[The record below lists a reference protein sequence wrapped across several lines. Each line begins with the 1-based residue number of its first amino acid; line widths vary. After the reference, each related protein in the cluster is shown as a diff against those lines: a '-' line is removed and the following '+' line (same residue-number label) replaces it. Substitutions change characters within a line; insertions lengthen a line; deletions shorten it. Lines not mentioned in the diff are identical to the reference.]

1 MTSLLRAAVL
11 VLMVGSFA
19 VFALVFF
26 NIVLRF
32 TGTRRSSAQSLQ
44 ISAVAMVAAV
54 LVGSAATA
62 WLGMT

>member
-1 MTSLLRAAVL
+1 MTSLLRTAAL
-11 VLMVGSFA
+11 VVALGSFA

-44 ISAVAMVAAV
+44 ISAVAMVVAV
-54 LVGSAATA
+54 LVGSAAAA